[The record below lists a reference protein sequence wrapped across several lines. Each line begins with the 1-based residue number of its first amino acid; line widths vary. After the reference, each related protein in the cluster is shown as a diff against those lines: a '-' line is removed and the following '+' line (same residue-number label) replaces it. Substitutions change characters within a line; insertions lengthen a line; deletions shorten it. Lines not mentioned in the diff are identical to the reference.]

1 MGTPTDRLANKP
13 LKGLRVALVEDE
25 FMIAEELAEILVD
38 EGAEVAGP
46 YSNLPRALEMMST
59 GRVDVA
65 LLDVN
70 LGGTPIYPV
79 ANLLAERGIPFVF
92 MTGYSPDVLPEEH
105 RARPI
110 IRKPFRLADLIAL
123 LRSVV
128 TKVGP

>member
-1 MGTPTDRLANKP
+1 VKKALEGV
-13 LKGLRVALVEDE
+13 RVALVEDE

-46 YSNLPRALEMMST
+46 FSNLPRALEMMNT
-59 GRVDVA
+59 ERVDVA

-79 ANLLAERGIPFVF
+79 ATLLAERGIPFVF

-105 RARPI
+105 RARPM
-110 IRKPFRLADLIAL
+110 IRKPFRAADLITL
-123 LRSVV
+123 LGSVV
-128 TKVGP
+128 TKVGA